1 MSESISSR
9 TIAAGVPSDEPVIAI
24 VPAAGIGSRMG
35 ADCPKQYLP
44 LAGSCI
50 LEQTLKGLLSH
61 NGISRVIV
69 ALNPEDSF
77 FGKLAV
83 ASHPK
88 LETVTGGK
96 ERADSVLSALESLVA
111 DKPLPANTW
120 ALVHDAAR
128 PCLTHG
134 DIDKLLASRKQH
146 PQGAILA
153 APVRDTMKRS
163 GVDGCISETVA
174 REALW
179 HALTPQLF
187 PLLTLTEAL
196 KAALAAGV
204 LVTDEASAMEWRGI
218 HPALIS
224 GRSDNIKVTHPDD
237 LPLAALYLAHQ
248 RGN

>member
-1 MSESISSR
+1 
-9 TIAAGVPSDEPVIAI
+9 
-24 VPAAGIGSRMG
+24 
-35 ADCPKQYLP
+35 
-44 LAGSCI
+44 
-50 LEQTLKGLLSH
+50 
-61 NGISRVIV
+61 
-69 ALNPEDSF
+69 
-77 FGKLAV
+77 
-83 ASHPK
+83 
-88 LETVTGGK
+88 
-96 ERADSVLSALESLVA
+96 
-111 DKPLPANTW
+111 
-120 ALVHDAAR
+120 
-128 PCLTHG
+128 
-134 DIDKLLASRKQH
+134 
-146 PQGAILA
+146 
-153 APVRDTMKRS
+153 MKRS

-204 LVTDEASAMEWRGI
+204 LVTDEASAMEWRGV